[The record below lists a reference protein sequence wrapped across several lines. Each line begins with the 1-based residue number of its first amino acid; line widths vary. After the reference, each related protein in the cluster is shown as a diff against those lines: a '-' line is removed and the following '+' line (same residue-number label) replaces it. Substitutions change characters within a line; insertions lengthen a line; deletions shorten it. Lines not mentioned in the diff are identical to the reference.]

1 MDFTENCLKMNRHS
15 PLDVRQDSGA
25 FVFEFGNEFGFQ
37 VHRVPVLVPIYE
49 LGQAH
54 RIMHESA
61 DTLAV
66 GDAVRPLEVSEC
78 CEKTTCSL

>member
-1 MDFTENCLKMNRHS
+1 MSVKTAVHS
-15 PLDVRQDSGA
+15 YSNSATSSDS
-25 FVFEFGNEFGFQ
+25 VQ

-78 CEKTTCSL
+78 EKTTCSL